1 MLELFLSSFLTILI
15 AQIEIY
21 NTITLFILLLNK
33 YTIKTLILI
42 ILSNFLFLLIND
54 ITKLN
59 NSEKFLKFC
68 KFILI
73 PSLYLFFNYDFLLL
87 FSFFYLYGSKYQIA
101 LLLMM
106 AKSGD
111 KYINYF
117 SAFISNLIYNILIY
131 FCIKFIP
138 KLNRKLIANFL
149 KKFYYIV
156 IIYGIKL
163 IYDNQNIK
171 K

>member
-1 MLELFLSSFLTILI
+1 MNF
-15 AQIEIY
+15 
-21 NTITLFILLLNK
+21 
-33 YTIKTLILI
+33 KTLILI
-42 ILSNFLFLLIND
+42 ILSNFLFLL
-54 ITKLN
+54 N
-59 NSEKFLKFC
+59 NNYIIEEKFLEFLKFC
-68 KFILI
+68 KLILI
-73 PSLYLFFNYDFLLL
+73 PSLYLFFNYDFLLY
-87 FSFFYLYGSKYQIA
+87 SIYLYGSSYQVT
-101 LLLMM
+101 LLMM

-163 IYDNQNIK
+163 IYDNQNITK
-171 K
+171 